1 MYLFNSLKSMVRQ
14 MKTFAAIAAT
24 TVGLASSVS
33 AQTIVEA
40 HSISNGPGSAAQT
53 VVMGQ
58 GNGKFVGQS
67 GASNG
72 GTAMTFVQGSSTN
85 GGFVNA
91 QGTSISNGPGLART
105 TVIGE
110 AQFGANVQVQGTSL
124 ANFGHA
130 ESFSRGTG
138 IGNAQV
144 ISTATAQSQFGPPAI
159 ANSQA
164 FGMGNGGP
172 VMVRSEAFSNAI
184 YVPTNVNVTAS
195 GVVQNGGSANVTAV
209 GLGHGTGPGPVVVYV
224 NGSAQVMNGGYANTS
239 VTGYGSGR

>member
-1 MYLFNSLKSMVRQ
+1 MYLFKLAMRR
-14 MKTFAAIAAT
+14 MKILAAVAVAT
-24 TVGLASSVS
+24 AGLASSAS
-33 AQTIVEA
+33 AQAPTIVEA
-40 HSISNGPGSAAQT
+40 HSVSYGPGSSAQT
-53 VVMGQ
+53 VVNGQ
-58 GNGKFVGQS
+58 GSGTFVGQS
-67 GASNG
+67 AASNG
-72 GTAMTFVQGSSTN
+72 GRAETFVQGSGTN

-105 TVIGE
+105 TVMGE

-144 ISTATAQSQFGPPAI
+144 FSTATAQSQFGPPAI

-164 FGMGNGGP
+164 FGLGNGGP
-172 VMVRSEAFSNAI
+172 VMVRAEAMSNAI
-184 YVPTNVNVTAS
+184 YVPTQVNVNAS
-195 GVVQNGGSANVTAV
+195 GIVQNGGSANVIAT

-224 NGSAQVMNGGYANTS
+224 NGSAQVMGGGYANTQ
-239 VTGYGSGR
+239 VTGYSSGR